1 MLKLAGFHFF
11 ESTDEFLPISEVVMT
26 HLIKANQRQTILGK
40 RLLNR
45 LGDRVVN
52 LSYTG
57 LN

>member
-1 MLKLAGFHFF
+1 MLKLAGFHFL

-26 HLIKANQRQTILGK
+26 HLIKANQRQTISGK

-57 LN
+57 

>member
-11 ESTDEFLPISEVVMT
+11 ESTDEFLPISEIVMT

-57 LN
+57 